1 MYPILLQWGPVHI
14 FSFSVSLVLAWL
26 VFSFLF
32 WRVLRSSGTDEDKIF
47 DLTFY
52 ATIVALIVARAAFVA
67 THQEL
72 FADTWL
78 KIIAL
83 WVQPGLSWYGALF
96 GGIATLVSMSRGI
109 KVRLGLVLDALA
121 IALPPAFIVGLAGAF
136 LDGTIVGK
144 LASFPGGRHPV
155 ALYEILGLFGV
166 MIAVRLVGRRAAQNK
181 RPYGFVGVWFFIF
194 YSFIMFFLE
203 LTVEARV
210 YWLSLS
216 LNQWVLVSM
225 FAESL
230 GALYVRGGG
239 REAVRPLL
247 YKLYAKFSKRRSE

>member
-1 MYPILLQWGPVHI
+1 MYPNSFAVFLLLSW
-14 FSFSVSLVLAWL
+14 FM
-26 VFSFLF
+26 FSFLF
-32 WRVLRSSGTDEDKIF
+32 WRVLRNTGAEEDKIF

-52 ATIVALIVARAAFVA
+52 ATVIALIVARGAFVA
-67 THQEL
+67 THWEL

-78 KIIAL
+78 KILAL
-83 WVQPGLSWYGALF
+83 WVTPGLSWYGALF
-96 GGIATLVSMSRGI
+96 GGVATLVSMSRGI

-121 IALPPAFIVGLAGAF
+121 IALPPALIVGFVGAF
-136 LDGTIVGK
+136 LGGTVSGK
-144 LASFPGGRHPV
+144 V
-155 ALYEILGLFGV
+155 ALYEILGLFGI
-166 MIAVRLVGRRAAQNK
+166 MLAVGVIGRKATRDK
-181 RPYGFVGVWFFIF
+181 RPYGFVGVWFFIV
-194 YSFIMFFLE
+194 YSFVMFFLE

-210 YWLSLS
+210 YWLSLN
-216 LNQWVLVSM
+216 LNQWVLVAM